1 MSRSVKRI
9 GIQLPL
15 GFSSGL
21 PLWLTGAT
29 LTAWLQD
36 AKVDMVAIGA
46 FSLVALPYNFKFL
59 WAPILDRFPIPLL
72 GRRRGWILL
81 MQVALACALFAMGMI
96 DAGAQPGAIAIIA
109 VAVACLSASQDIVI
123 DAYRTDLLDEGER
136 GRGTALYVTG
146 YRIGMIAAG
155 AGALILA
162 DFTSWRVTYWI
173 MAAMMAASTVAT
185 LLAPEPARSHHPRSL
200 ADAVA
205 LPLVDFFRRRG
216 ALLVLLFVGLY
227 KFGDALAA
235 HFITPFLLDIGFP
248 KSEVGLM
255 LKFGGMTA
263 TIVGAYI
270 GGALADK
277 WGVMRSLILFGI
289 LQSFANVGYIVL
301 AYVGPSDIG
310 LGLAV
315 FLDYFCTG
323 MGLAAF
329 VAFLMSL
336 CDERYS
342 ATQYALL
349 TSASSI
355 LGRLFGA
362 GGGYLQKELGWAG
375 FFAITVVVAIPAL
388 LVLLWYRR
396 VAEPRPAPVPAAA
409 ND

>member
-1 MSRSVKRI
+1 MAGSARRI

-36 AKVDMVAIGA
+36 AGVDIVAIGA

-59 WAPILDRFPIPLL
+59 WAPILDRFPVPVL
-72 GRRRGWILL
+72 GRRRGWILA
-81 MQVALACALFAMGMI
+81 MQLALAAALFVMGTI
-96 DAGAQPGAIAIIA
+96 DAGVQPGTIAIIA
-109 VAVACLSASQDIVI
+109 VAVACLSASQDVVI
-123 DAYRTDLLDEGER
+123 DAYRTDLLDSGER

-146 YRIGMIAAG
+146 YRIGMIVAG

-162 DFTSWRVTYWI
+162 DYTSWRVTYWI
-173 MAAMMAASTVAT
+173 MAGMLAASTVAT
-185 LLAPEPARSHHPRSL
+185 VLAPEPARNHQPRTL
-200 ADAVA
+200 ADAVV

-235 HFITPFLLDIGFP
+235 HLITPFLLDIGFP
-248 KSEVGLM
+248 KAEIGIM
-255 LKFGGMTA
+255 QKFGGMAA
-263 TIVGAYI
+263 TILGAYI
-270 GGALADK
+270 GGALADRY
-277 WGVMRSLILFGI
+277 GVMRSLILFGI

-301 AYVGPSDIG
+301 AYVGPSDVG

-315 FLDYFCTG
+315 FIDYFCTG

-349 TSASSI
+349 TSASTI

-362 GGGYLQKELGWAG
+362 GGGWLKQQVGWAG
-375 FFAITVVVAIPAL
+375 FFAFTVVVAIPAL
-388 LVLLWYRR
+388 LVLLWYRK
-396 VAEPRPAPVPAAA
+396 VAEPPPSHE
-409 ND
+409 

>member
-1 MSRSVKRI
+1 MGPSARRI

-36 AKVDMVAIGA
+36 AGVDIVAIGA

-59 WAPILDRFPIPLL
+59 WAPFLDRFPVPVL

-81 MQVALACALFAMGMI
+81 MQLALAAALFVMGMI
-96 DAGAQPGAIAIIA
+96 DAGVQPGTIAIIA
-109 VAVACLSASQDIVI
+109 VAVACLSASQDVVI
-123 DAYRTDLLDEGER
+123 DAYRTDLLESGER
-136 GRGTALYVTG
+136 GRGTAHYVTG

-162 DFTSWRVTYWI
+162 DYTSWRVTYWI
-173 MAAMMAASTVAT
+173 MAGMLAASTVAT
-185 LLAPEPARSHHPRSL
+185 VLAPEPSRTHQPRSL
-200 ADAVA
+200 ADAVI

-248 KSEVGLM
+248 KAEIGLM
-255 LKFGGMTA
+255 QKFGGMAA
-263 TIVGAYI
+263 TILGAYI

-277 WGVMRSLILFGI
+277 YGVMRSLILFGI
-289 LQSFANVGYIVL
+289 LQSFANVGYIALV
-301 AYVGPSDIG
+301 YVGPSDVG

-315 FLDYFCTG
+315 FIDYFCTG

-362 GGGYLQKELGWAG
+362 GGGWLQQRVGWAG
-375 FFAITVVVAIPAL
+375 FFAFTVVVAIPAL
-388 LVLLWYRR
+388 LVLLWYRK
-396 VAEPRPAPVPAAA
+396 VAEPAPSHE
-409 ND
+409 